1 MGNYRKHKKSKY
13 KHIRII
19 GIVILFGAIAFGIY
33 SLSEKTFTNKK
44 LSAPHIAQTN
54 NSPKKTNEVNGYISS
69 DSPKAVS
76 GSMQIVANS
85 GAPQWVKVPSNE
97 QLNRFTDMSKD
108 GLTIYRINNPEVLKT
123 VTTLKTPRRSMT
135 DIEKEYPNTLI
146 MNASAF
152 NMTTGQIVG
161 FQINNGFLLNDWAVG
176 NYLQYTF
183 VINKNGSCK
192 IYDSTTPASTIIK
205 NGATQSYDFGTALI
219 RDGKTVPSDGSVN
232 WEIHAF
238 IANDKSNNLYVI
250 LSDTNAGYDNIMK
263 GVASLNLENMLLLD
277 SGGSSQL
284 SVNGK
289 TIVAS
294 QDNRAVPDYIVMK

>member
-1 MGNYRKHKKSKY
+1 MKRKKKK
-13 KHIRII
+13 KNWLWVII
-19 GIVILFGAIAFGIY
+19 LLVVLVGVGVGAYFVGGKILARPVPTQ
-33 SLSEKTFTNKK
+33 KTAS
-44 LSAPHIAQTN
+44 SAS
-54 NSPKKTNEVNGYISS
+54 NSPTKTSKKDGYIAPSTQKAAVGS
-69 DSPKAVS
+69 ADVVADAGSPE
-76 GSMQIVANS
+76 
-85 GAPQWVKVPSNE
+85 WVKVPSTQKLE
-97 QLNRFTDMSKD
+97 KFTDLSTG

-123 VTTLKTPRRSMT
+123 TTQLQQPLLRMADMISQ
-135 DIEKEYPNTLI
+135 YPNTLI

-152 NMTTGQIVG
+152 DMENTNQVVG
-161 FQINNGFLLNDWAVG
+161 LQINNGKLIRDW
-176 NYLQYTF
+176 NPTSTSTQYAF
-183 VINKNGSCK
+183 IINKDGSCK

-205 NGATQSYDFGTALI
+205 NGAAQSYDFGTALI

-263 GVASLNLENMLLLD
+263 GVASLHLENMLLLD

-284 SVNGK
+284 SVKGK